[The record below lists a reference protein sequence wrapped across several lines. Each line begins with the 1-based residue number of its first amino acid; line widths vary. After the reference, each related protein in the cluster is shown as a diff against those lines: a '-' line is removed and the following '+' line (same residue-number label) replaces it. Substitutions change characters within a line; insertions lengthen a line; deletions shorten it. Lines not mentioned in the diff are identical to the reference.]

1 MESGE
6 VKDLEWLK
14 QFKYSKM
21 KQENITDTTKTTD
34 VIRIE
39 LGDWLFNA
47 GLLGLM
53 RILSYND
60 QTISDKIKIEDSY
73 IEFTRSAFKGFTDK
87 FFEAAF
93 QMHGKYN
100 YINQWLNELSLDVK
114 EAIDQ
119 NDYTKISKKY
129 NVQNPTES
137 NVKKAIINEITNRW
151 VGVAYKSLKNIK
163 KSKYKTLSD
172 INYLIEELLSILK
185 EEREFFLEKEVQTFL
200 RNQILGESSF
210 LNKSVTKDQKKH
222 FFKDFEEPL
231 INNQNKKD
239 KNYYCIHCNS
249 RKAKTNTIFNTG
261 LVVYQG
267 LNKDSLNFAW
277 KFNPKLPLCEICELV
292 YFSHWAGFTKSIKR
306 KSYLFV
312 NEDSNIKS
320 LWEKNQLLRQV
331 LTKDKRENILV
342 NYFYELLVEEEKIKS
357 KYALQN
363 IALIETDL
371 ENDVMPKVLSFNIS
385 RAQAEY
391 IRNQQEKLTWIA
403 NKFYKIKNDYTN
415 ILHDFIKLM
424 FSGKLNFK
432 IVNRLIKYYLQS
444 KDETKNYILTNCY
457 PLNIQQI
464 IVLISDYFKSV
475 KQKQINMENKH
486 IWRIYH
492 LGNEMKNML
501 VQAQA
506 ENKITSYAYR
516 LLNAVRAD
524 DRSTFLNVLLRLYIG
539 YNKEVPKDLTNTLES
554 RDKFQIIGHSYINGL
569 LGEQLKTKSE

>member
-1 MESGE
+1 
-6 VKDLEWLK
+6 
-14 QFKYSKM
+14 M

-53 RILSYND
+53 RILSYKD

-239 KNYYCIHCNS
+239 KNYHCIHCNS

-320 LWEKNQLLRQV
+320 LWEKNQLLKQV

-371 ENDVMPKVLSFNIS
+371 KNDVMPKVLSFNIS

-391 IRNQQEKLTWIA
+391 IKNQQEKLTWIA

-516 LLNAVRAD
+516 LINAVRAD

>member
-1 MESGE
+1 
-6 VKDLEWLK
+6 
-14 QFKYSKM
+14 
-21 KQENITDTTKTTD
+21 
-34 VIRIE
+34 
-39 LGDWLFNA
+39 
-47 GLLGLM
+47 
-53 RILSYND
+53 
-60 QTISDKIKIEDSY
+60 
-73 IEFTRSAFKGFTDK
+73 
-87 FFEAAF
+87 
-93 QMHGKYN
+93 
-100 YINQWLNELSLDVK
+100 
-114 EAIDQ
+114 
-119 NDYTKISKKY
+119 
-129 NVQNPTES
+129 
-137 NVKKAIINEITNRW
+137 
-151 VGVAYKSLKNIK
+151 
-163 KSKYKTLSD
+163 
-172 INYLIEELLSILK
+172 
-185 EEREFFLEKEVQTFL
+185 
-200 RNQILGESSF
+200 
-210 LNKSVTKDQKKH
+210 
-222 FFKDFEEPL
+222 
-231 INNQNKKD
+231 
-239 KNYYCIHCNS
+239 
-249 RKAKTNTIFNTG
+249 

-267 LNKDSLNFAW
+267 LNKDSVNFAW

-320 LWEKNQLLRQV
+320 LWKNNQLLRQV
-331 LTKDKRENILV
+331 LTKDKRENILI
-342 NYFYELLVEEEKIKS
+342 NYFYELIVQEEKFKS

-391 IRNQQEKLTWIA
+391 IKNQQEKLTWIA
-403 NKFYKIKNDYTN
+403 NRFYKIKNDYTN

-444 KDETKNYILTNCY
+444 KDETKNYIVTNYY
-457 PLNIQQI
+457 PSNIQQI
-464 IVLISDYFKSV
+464 IVLISDYFKTV

-554 RDKFQIIGHSYINGL
+554 KETFQIIGHSYINGL
-569 LGEQLKTKSE
+569 LGEQLKTKSEQQ